1 MPDHPAL
8 TITRTSEDLAEVVTV
23 AGEIDLYTC
32 GQLREALRQ
41 AVDDGPG
48 TVVVDMTGVEWID
61 STGLG
66 TLVGALKRAR
76 AKDGT
81 VQVAG
86 ASDLIAKHFQV
97 TGLSRLFG
105 MHMTVGD
112 ALAALNAKA
121 EVTP

>member
-1 MPDHPAL
+1 M
-8 TITRTSEDLAEVVTV
+8 S
-23 AGEIDLYTC
+23 
-32 GQLREALRQ
+32 
-41 AVDDGPG
+41 
-48 TVVVDMTGVEWID
+48 GVEWID

-76 AKDGT
+76 EKHGT

-86 ASDLIAKHFQV
+86 APDRIAKHFQI

-105 MHMTVGD
+105 MHATVDD
-112 ALAALNAKA
+112 ALAITAEA